1 MKSKKEEVRYY
12 IVNLTMTN
20 KISRS
25 VTTANAICMDGECYT
40 TYSDPN
46 QTNMTYKSI
55 KKKDST
61 AKLENGVIKT
71 LKPKQTALE
80 IMEKTI
86 GDIKTL
92 KEQLKSLIEIDYKVE
107 VAFVK

>member
-12 IVNLTMTN
+12 IVNLTMKN

-25 VTTANAICMDGECYT
+25 VTTAKAICMDGECYT
-40 TYSDPN
+40 TYSDPK
-46 QTNMTYKSI
+46 QTEITYKSI
-55 KKKDST
+55 KKKDPL
-61 AKLENGVIKT
+61 AKLDKGVIKT
-71 LKPKQTALE
+71 LKPNQTAIQ

-86 GDIKTL
+86 EDIKNL
-92 KEQLKSLIEIDYKVE
+92 KEQLKSLIEIEYKVE